1 MKWQHLAAFL
11 RPFEN
16 EMTTFSRY
24 FYGPSYKWN
33 DDIKSPLMA
42 ILKMQWLNLAAFLLA
57 LLKIKW
63 RHFAALFFGHF
74 ENEMTTFSLSFYEPN
89 WKWNDDI

>member
-33 DDIKSPLMA
+33 DDIKLPLMV
-42 ILKMQWLNLAAFLLA
+42 ILAAFLWA
-57 LLKIKW
+57 LLKVKW
-63 RHFAALFFGHF
+63 RHLAAVFIGPT
-74 ENEMTTFSLSFYEPN
+74 ENEMTTLSRSFYEPN